1 MGKMKKRT
9 GSLLDL
15 LVHIRSYK
23 ALDRAV
29 EKDRTHKAVMKEQDK
44 AFEELDKAGLNKEQK
59 RIVDRAISTTNQ
71 CGAVY
76 GEIAYKLGLHDGIR
90 LMSEV
95 HKL

>member
-1 MGKMKKRT
+1 MRKTGK
-9 GSLLDL
+9 LLDL
-15 LVHIRSYK
+15 LVRVRSYK

-29 EKDRTHKAVMKEQDK
+29 EKDRTHKAALKEQDR
-44 AFEELDKAGLNKEQK
+44 AFEELYKAGLNKEQK

-76 GEIAYKLGLHDGIR
+76 GIIAYKLGLHDGIR

-95 HKL
+95 NKL

>member
-1 MGKMKKRT
+1 MEKMGKKT

-15 LVHIRSYK
+15 LAHIRSYK

-29 EKDRTHKAVMKEQDK
+29 EKDRTHKAVLKEQDK
-44 AFEELDKAGLNKEQK
+44 AYEELDKAGLNKEQK

-76 GEIAYKLGLHDGIR
+76 GAIAYKLGLHDGIR

-95 HKL
+95 NKL